1 MTQNKENPSINH
13 NKMLYNS
20 FVTIETING
29 HNLLFYIM
37 RYYRQLMVAI
47 LFY

>member
-1 MTQNKENPSINH
+1 MTQNKENPSTNYNTI
-13 NKMLYNS
+13 LYNL

-47 LFY
+47 S